1 VAKNV
6 VNLSGGGSE
15 MGQSTG
21 REEISNLPVEDKAII
36 GMNAT
41 GLYHTQNESVD
52 NGTVDGTGDARCS
65 SSGNETKE
73 DDDWGGSVKTNG
85 ATLHSYMH
93 CLHAMPPTQ
102 CCLVTKTL
110 PIYRDRKQLVCM
122 NSEGHNIE
130 GDMPYLAMI
139 SRTESK
145 RSGCVC
151 RAHIMGK
158 KLKLLDSTEKLQ
170 LDPEIG
176 ATPPMQMQVEDGVDH
191 TGLGCINVLQS
202 RMELDGL
209 AEELDLYLVPKRGT
223 QQTHCKRQ
231 PL

>member
-1 VAKNV
+1 
-6 VNLSGGGSE
+6 

-21 REEISNLPVEDKAII
+21 REEISNLPVEDKATI

-65 SSGNETKE
+65 SSGKETKE

-85 ATLHSYMH
+85 ATLHSHMH
-93 CLHAMPPTQ
+93 YLHAMPPTQ

-176 ATPPMQMQVEDGVDH
+176 ATPPMQMQVKSNPDSIVLTMVCVDDLEFEAR
-191 TGLGCINVLQS
+191 TAGKEIDVLLQA
-202 RMELDGL
+202 RIL
-209 AEELDLYLVPKRGT
+209 LV
-223 QQTHCKRQ
+223 
-231 PL
+231 

>member
-1 VAKNV
+1 
-6 VNLSGGGSE
+6 
-15 MGQSTG
+15 
-21 REEISNLPVEDKAII
+21 
-36 GMNAT
+36 MNAT
-41 GLYHTQNESVD
+41 GLYHTQNGSVD
-52 NGTVDGTGDARCS
+52 NGTVDGAGDARCS
-65 SSGNETKE
+65 SSGKGKKE
-73 DDDWGGSVKTNG
+73 DDDWGDSVKSNG

-102 CCLVTKTL
+102 CCLATKTL

-122 NSEGHNIE
+122 NSEWHNIE

-145 RSGCVC
+145 RSGCVY

-191 TGLGCINVLQS
+191 TGLGCISVLQS

-209 AEELDLYLVPKRGT
+209 AEELDLYLVPKRGA

>member
-1 VAKNV
+1 
-6 VNLSGGGSE
+6 
-15 MGQSTG
+15 
-21 REEISNLPVEDKAII
+21 
-36 GMNAT
+36 MNAT

-139 SRTESK
+139 SRT
-145 RSGCVC
+145 
-151 RAHIMGK
+151 
-158 KLKLLDSTEKLQ
+158 
-170 LDPEIG
+170 
-176 ATPPMQMQVEDGVDH
+176 
-191 TGLGCINVLQS
+191 
-202 RMELDGL
+202 
-209 AEELDLYLVPKRGT
+209 
-223 QQTHCKRQ
+223 
-231 PL
+231 